1 MRSSALAFGAMILL
15 AGAAQADGFQTTVT
29 PVQPGPTGWQF
40 RFTPYA
46 WLAWSEGDAVVR
58 GRDFKVSAT
67 PADVLEHLNFAW
79 MSYQEARRGAITL
92 FSDVIYGN
100 VSNSDSFVTSGMF
113 SPSVSGTV
121 GAALSADFRFWIV
134 EAGFMYETNRY
145 KWGSSA
151 AETDT
156 TLDLLAGVRYWRQK
170 LDVDLAL
177 AGTMNVDGLVVSG
190 ATAVARSGGVDWFDP
205 FIGARLTHTTAPGQQ
220 IMLRGDFGG
229 FGIGSQFTWQLLG
242 TYTSYLGTHAGIDF
256 DAYLGYKAL
265 SVDYDRGNGID
276 RYEFDVIQ
284 HGPVIGL
291 TGTF

>member
-15 AGAAQADGFQTTVT
+15 ACAAQADGFQTTVT
-29 PVQPGPTGWQF
+29 PVKPGPTGWQF

-46 WLAWSEGDAVVR
+46 WLPWSDGDAAVR
-58 GRDFKVSAT
+58 GRHFNVQQN
-67 PADVLEHLNFAW
+67 PAQVLEDLDFAW

-92 FSDVIYGN
+92 FSDVIYGDI
-100 VSNSDSFVTSGMF
+100 SNSDSLVRSRNF

-121 GAALSADFRFWIV
+121 GAALSADYRFWIV

-145 KWGSSA
+145 KWGNSA

-156 TLDLLAGVRYWRQK
+156 TLDLLAGVRYWHQK
-170 LDVDLAL
+170 LDVDVAL
-177 AGTMNVDGLVVSG
+177 AGTMNIDGLVVSG
-190 ATAVARSGGVDWFDP
+190 SRALARSGGVDWFDP
-205 FIGARLTHTTAPGQQ
+205 FIGARLTHTPAPGQQ
-220 IMLRGDFGG
+220 LMLRGDFGG
-229 FGIGSQFTWQLLG
+229 FGVGSQFTWQLLG

-265 SVDYDRGNGID
+265 SVDYDQGNGIH

-291 TGTF
+291 TGNF

>member
-1 MRSSALAFGAMILL
+1 MRASALAIGAMILL

-29 PVQPGPTGWQF
+29 PVQPGPTGWHF

-46 WLAWSEGDAVVR
+46 WLPWIEGDAVVR
-58 GRDFKVSAT
+58 GRNFKVHQN
-67 PADVLEHLNFAW
+67 PADVLEDLDFAW

-92 FSDVIYGN
+92 FSDVIYGD
-100 VSNSDSFVTSGMF
+100 VSNSDSLVASGMF
-113 SPSVSGTV
+113 SPHVSGTV
-121 GAALSADFRFWIV
+121 GAALSADYRFWIV

-145 KWGSSA
+145 KWGNSA

-156 TLDLLAGVRYWRQK
+156 TLDLLAGVRYWHQK

-177 AGTMNVDGLVVSG
+177 AGTANVDGLIVSG
-190 ATAVARSGGVDWFDP
+190 ATAVARSGGIDWFDP
-205 FIGARLTHTTAPGQQ
+205 FFGARLTHTPAPGQQ
-220 IMLRGDFGG
+220 LMLRGDFGG

-265 SVDYDRGNGID
+265 SVDYDRGNGVN